1 MTLTD
6 YLLNLALVG
15 LVYIQIKGHKITVVR
30 LLVPLGAVAYA
41 ATQYLHSVP
50 TAGNDLVLE
59 AGLAAIGC
67 TLGVLAGLATS
78 VRPVDDGAFA
88 KAGPLAAFLWIL
100 GIGARMAFEIWASH
114 GGAASVGRFSIVHH
128 ITSAQA
134 WTTAFVLMALAEV
147 AVRTALIGVKALRT
161 GAPIPRGGLLGN
173 PTSA

>member
-67 TLGVLAGLATS
+67 ALGVLAGLATS

-114 GGAASVGRFSIVHH
+114 GARPAWGDSASSTTSRPLRRGRRRSCSWRSPRSR
-128 ITSAQA
+128 SA
-134 WTTAFVLMALAEV
+134 
-147 AVRTALIGVKALRT
+147 
-161 GAPIPRGGLLGN
+161 PP
-173 PTSA
+173 